1 MRFNR
6 TGEDSSIRVQ
16 VGKSRQSGTVTAMAL
31 FIGTHENKIDRKGRV
46 SLPAD
51 YRAELPKEDE
61 RVIYIFPSLYTTALE
76 ACDRIQLEQHAA
88 RIGAL
93 DQFSQEEAY
102 FSSQILAEAR
112 KITIDG
118 DGRVV
123 LPAEFV
129 SHASIDGTA
138 LFVGG
143 GPKFHI
149 WQPDAYD
156 EYRRTN
162 QQALAGRTLPS
173 LTKPPL

>member
-1 MRFNR
+1 
-6 TGEDSSIRVQ
+6 
-16 VGKSRQSGTVTAMAL
+16 MAL

-51 YRAELPKEDE
+51 YRAELPEDDD
-61 RVIYIFPSLYTTALE
+61 RTIYIFPSLYISALE
-76 ACDRIQLEQHAA
+76 ACDRTQLALHAE

-112 KITIDG
+112 KISIDG
-118 DGRVV
+118 DGRIV
-123 LPAEFV
+123 LPAEFM
-129 SHASIDGTA
+129 SRASIDGKA

-149 WQPDAYD
+149 WQPEAYAAHRQ
-156 EYRRTN
+156 ET
-162 QQALAGRTLPS
+162 QQALAGLTLPS
-173 LTKPPL
+173 LTRPPS

>member
-1 MRFNR
+1 
-6 TGEDSSIRVQ
+6 
-16 VGKSRQSGTVTAMAL
+16 MAL

-51 YRAELPKEDE
+51 YRAELPKDDD
-61 RVIYIFPSLYTTALE
+61 RTIYIFPSLYTTALE
-76 ACDRIQLEQHAA
+76 ACDRTQLALHAE

-112 KITIDG
+112 KISIDG
-118 DGRVV
+118 DGRIV
-123 LPAEFV
+123 LPAEFMGR
-129 SHASIDGTA
+129 AGIDGKA

-149 WQPDAYD
+149 WQPEAYA
-156 EYRRTN
+156 EHRQET

-173 LTKPPL
+173 LTRPRS

>member
-1 MRFNR
+1 
-6 TGEDSSIRVQ
+6 
-16 VGKSRQSGTVTAMAL
+16 MAL

-51 YRAELPKEDE
+51 YRAELPENDD
-61 RVIYIFPSLYTTALE
+61 RSIYIFPSLYTTALE
-76 ACDRIQLEQHAA
+76 ACDRAQLALHAE
-88 RIGAL
+88 RINAL

-118 DGRVV
+118 DGRIV
-123 LPAEFV
+123 LPGEFM
-129 SHASIDGTA
+129 SHANIDGKA

-149 WQPDAYD
+149 WHPGAYS
-156 EYRRTN
+156 EHRRET
-162 QQALAGRTLPS
+162 QEALAGRTLPS
-173 LTKPPL
+173 LPRPPS

>member
-1 MRFNR
+1 
-6 TGEDSSIRVQ
+6 
-16 VGKSRQSGTVTAMAL
+16 MAL

-51 YRAELPKEDE
+51 YRAELPPEDD
-61 RVIYIFPSLYTTALE
+61 RTIYIFPSLYTSALE
-76 ACDRIQLEQHAA
+76 ACDRTQLRLHAE
-88 RIGAL
+88 RINAL

-112 KITIDG
+112 KIGIDG

-123 LPAEFV
+123 LPGEFLER
-129 SHASIDGTA
+129 AQLDGKA

-149 WQPDAYD
+149 WHPKAYATHRQ
-156 EYRRTN
+156 ET
-162 QQALAGRTLPS
+162 QEAFAGRTLPS
-173 LTKPPL
+173 LTRPGP

>member
-1 MRFNR
+1 
-6 TGEDSSIRVQ
+6 
-16 VGKSRQSGTVTAMAL
+16 MAL

-51 YRAELPKEDE
+51 YRAELPQEDD
-61 RVIYIFPSLYTTALE
+61 RTIYIFPSLYTIALE
-76 ACDRIQLEQHAA
+76 ACDRTQLELHAQ
-88 RIGAL
+88 RINAL

-112 KITIDG
+112 KLSIDG

-123 LPAEFV
+123 LPAEFLER
-129 SHASIDGTA
+129 ARIEGKA

-149 WQPDAYD
+149 WQPDAYTAH
-156 EYRRTN
+156 RTET
-162 QQALAGRTLPS
+162 QAALAGRTLPS
-173 LTKPPL
+173 LTGPAS

>member
-1 MRFNR
+1 
-6 TGEDSSIRVQ
+6 
-16 VGKSRQSGTVTAMAL
+16 MAL

-51 YRAELPKEDE
+51 YRAELPEDDD
-61 RVIYIFPSLYTTALE
+61 RTIYIFPSLYISALE
-76 ACDRIQLEQHAA
+76 ACDRTQLALHAE

-112 KITIDG
+112 KISIDG
-118 DGRVV
+118 DGRIV
-123 LPAEFV
+123 LPAEFM
-129 SHASIDGTA
+129 SRASIDGKA

-149 WQPDAYD
+149 WQPEAYAAHRQ
-156 EYRRTN
+156 ET

-173 LTKPPL
+173 LTRPPS